1 METLQNE
8 LKENNITNN
17 LEIEKK
23 QNNFLETTLG
33 KTINSGINIGL
44 RMILPDLIENQI
56 IDIKDTLLKEGLSQG
71 IKKAV
76 SSAIDLGKSAVGIVT
91 GNFENVSQVQAAIQK
106 GGIIDGV
113 SDTID
118 FVLNKT
124 QQAGILPYN
133 ITKAIKAG
141 KNTILNNVANNIENE
156 FNKQLESA
164 EKLQKYSN
172 NWKQYYNN
180 KDFEGMTRELYKINA
195 EIKNLIPL
203 ENTIKEARTIQN
215 LHNLIRTNGRNFNLT
230 NEQLELAKM
239 LN

>member
-106 GGIIDGV
+106 GGIIDGI

-124 QQAGILPYN
+124 QQTGILPYN
-133 ITKAIKAG
+133 ITKAIKTG

-215 LHNLIRTNGRNFNLT
+215 LHNLIKTNGRNFNLT

>member
-133 ITKAIKAG
+133 ITKAIKTG